1 MRSLKRVFDRQI
13 PSGLSVLREFNNGVA
28 ITEPVNLM
36 RNLGL
41 ASIAAYCSTSYR
53 SLNALMAMLWSIPY
67 KLAQNISKSIPS
79 CSSSVRQDPGGP
91 TVQPVSQVKT
101 TDRYADLWKRIAVN
115 NLVPLNDYEILP

>member
-1 MRSLKRVFDRQI
+1 MAPLSKAVASLLLPYHTFGNHLDSQGRTIEVELEMRSLKRVFDRQI
-13 PSGLSVLREFNNGVA
+13 LSGLSVLREFNNGVA

-79 CSSSVRQDPGGP
+79 CSS
-91 TVQPVSQVKT
+91 
-101 TDRYADLWKRIAVN
+101 
-115 NLVPLNDYEILP
+115 